1 MDEGSPPKRN
11 DYKHSGGKQAAM
23 LHPGLLTGGETLNC
37 SRKRFMQGA
46 ILTNLVTAQK
56 NMASSEKVDARG
68 LILVSKFLLRLLNKL
83 DDEMVQLVT
92 QDQQQRN

>member
-1 MDEGSPPKRN
+1 
-11 DYKHSGGKQAAM
+11 
-23 LHPGLLTGGETLNC
+23 
-37 SRKRFMQGA
+37 MQGA
-46 ILTNLVTAQK
+46 ILTNLADAQK